1 MEGREGGGL
10 VLERPQRPHTPTSH
24 HATHTHTHS
33 LPHSGPMR
41 YDLVGGRWI
50 YARDGH
56 DMVERLRDELS
67 AIVGDAPP
75 L

>member
-1 MEGREGGGL
+1 M
-10 VLERPQRPHTPTSH
+10 VLELPQRPHTPASHPATSH
-24 HATHTHTHS
+24 HIT

-56 DMVERLRDELS
+56 DMVERLRDELT
-67 AIVGDAPP
+67 AMVGDAPP